1 MLNAA
6 PMHRYKETVEDEE
19 AEKMDRLL
27 GSMQKKDELQQRAEA
42 ITQLSVS
49 AWHCSTCDII
59 TERRKPHCQVT
70 SRPFLPG
77 HAWAQH

>member
-1 MLNAA
+1 
-6 PMHRYKETVEDEE
+6 MHRYKETVEDEE